1 MADTYTANY
10 GWTLPEPGA
19 SRDTWGQKLNND
31 LTSIDQ
37 LLYMAAP
44 IGVIL
49 DFAGVNAPPGWLIA
63 DGRLVSRV
71 TYSALFAVIGTIW
84 GAGDG
89 STTFALPNCNG
100 RAPVGPGSFTD
111 QAGFSYTYGLG
122 GFTGSVNTPILQQ
135 HLPNYTLTTG
145 TAGLH
150 NHTGATAPG
159 GNHYHTTD
167 AQGSHNHGGTQWN
180 QTGLS
185 LNDPGHQHGYYQA
198 AQYGGAQTAAGAN
211 YILTNVGAVTSVNAT
226 GITINDPGHVHGI
239 AYDGSHTHITTWSG
253 NLTMGITSDGNHSHT
268 VALGGGGQ
276 AFQVLNPIIVVTKII
291 YAGSQAAAVM
301 AVSPAVMTIEHEPLE
316 RSEIEELREE
326 IAQLKALL
334 MPPPQRRALSSPVRG
349 PH

>member
-1 MADTYTANY
+1 MADTYTTNY

-63 DGRLVSRV
+63 DGRLVSRT
-71 TYSALFAVIGTIW
+71 TYSALFAVIGTLW
-84 GAGDG
+84 SSGDG
-89 STTFALPNCNG
+89 STTFGLPNCNG

-111 QAGFSYTYGLG
+111 QAGFSYTWTLG
-122 GFTGSVNTPILQQ
+122 ASAGFVFNQITQAA
-135 HLPNYTLTTG
+135 LPNYNLVSNSVGSHSHGGQTL
-145 TAGLH
+145 AASH
-150 NHTGATAPG
+150 Q
-159 GNHYHTTD
+159 HTTD

-180 QTGLS
+180 QTGMS
-185 LNDPGHQHGYYQA
+185 VSDPGHQHGYYQA

-211 YILTNVGAVTSVNAT
+211 YILTNVGAVTASNTT
-226 GITINDPGHVHGI
+226 GIGLNDPGHVHGI
-239 AYDGSHTHITTWSG
+239 SYDGSHAHTTTYTSIQ
-253 NLTMGITSDGNHSHT
+253 LGISADGVHQHN
-268 VALGGGGQ
+268 VPLGGGGQ
-276 AFQVLNPIIVVTKII
+276 GFEVLNPIIVVTKII
-291 YAGSQAAAVM
+291 YAGSQAAAVTS
-301 AVSPAVMTIEHEPLE
+301 VSAAVMTIEHEPLE
-316 RSEIEELREE
+316 RSELEELREE